1 MICPPKKYDTDR
13 DILGSDKARLARDA
27 IIKDRQPHKPT
38 MEDIERLVDAMV
50 MAFEDMHTFGGQHY
64 MTKYKD
70 ARAALM
76 VAIRAY
82 GEG

>member
-1 MICPPKKYDTDR
+1 MICPKDGHRCGCENHVAGHCSPPPKP
-13 DILGSDKARLARDA
+13 SLA
-27 IIKDRQPHKPT
+27 
-38 MEDIERLVDAMV
+38 EIERLVDAMV

-76 VAIRAY
+76 AAVKLY